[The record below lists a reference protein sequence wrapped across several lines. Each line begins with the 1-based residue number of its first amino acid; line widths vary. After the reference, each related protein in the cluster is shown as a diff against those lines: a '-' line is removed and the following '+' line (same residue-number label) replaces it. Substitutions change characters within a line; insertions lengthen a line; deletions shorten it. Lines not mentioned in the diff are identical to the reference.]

1 MKTDTAPRVYFS
13 NLQDIIVR
21 NINNARFSVVAAQ
34 CWFTNPE
41 IFNSL
46 YKALERKVRIS
57 VALDYNTINFSTIGL
72 DFRLLEKEGARVLVF
87 TGEGLL
93 HHKFAIIDAQV
104 VITGSYNWTR
114 SQLSDNILVT
124 DDKQIARQFT
134 DGFMKIESQCHML
147 HSVTNCVPREI
158 TFREMI
164 RPASVTTEEIRRNI
178 VAGHR
183 AWVVSPGN
191 IAVWEKWFSGQFHEL
206 GTKRN
211 ISTECIQPSR
221 SAAHNARRYT
231 FRLKDGDILIAVDKN
246 QCLLGIGVCTPGI
259 PDSERADISPKKS
272 VRWLE
277 SRPFQVNIRPGKLKL
292 FRGSVLEL
300 VSKIGLPVDN
310 QTRKP
315 YL

>member
-1 MKTDTAPRVYFS
+1 MKTDTAPQVYFS
-13 NLQDIIVR
+13 NLQDCIVR
-21 NINNARFSVVAAQ
+21 NINNARYSVVAAQ

-41 IFNSL
+41 IFNCL
-46 YKALERKVRIS
+46 FDALKRKVRIT

-72 DFRLLEKEGARVLVF
+72 DFRSLEKEGARVLVF

-93 HHKFAIIDAQV
+93 HHKFAIVDAQV

-114 SQLSDNILVT
+114 SQISDNLLVVT
-124 DDKQIARQFT
+124 DTHIAQQFT
-134 DGFMKIESQCHML
+134 DGFMNIESQCHML
-147 HSVTNCVPREI
+147 HSLTNCVPREI

-164 RPASVTTEEIRRNI
+164 RPASVTAEEIRRNI
-178 VAGHR
+178 VAGYR

-191 IAVWEKWFSGQFHEL
+191 ITVWEKWLSGQFHEL
-206 GTKRN
+206 AMKKN
-211 ISTECIQPSR
+211 MFTEGVLLSR
-221 SAAHNARRYT
+221 SAARNAWRYAV
-231 FRLKDGDILIAVDKN
+231 RIRDGDILIAVDKN

-259 PDSERADISPKKS
+259 PDSERADIPLKKS
-272 VRWLE
+272 VRWIE
-277 SRPFQVNIRPGKLKL
+277 SRPFQVTIRPGKLKL

-300 VSKIGLPVDN
+300 VSKIELPVDN